1 MRCDFYVL
9 LWLFIVNYVQ
19 NRILLPKSHFIEN
32 SCHYLKRIAYLC
44 TEIAIY

>member
-19 NRILLPKSHFIEN
+19 NRILL
-32 SCHYLKRIAYLC
+32 RIR
-44 TEIAIY
+44 AII